1 MFKCL
6 CGQTVR
12 IFEEHTHAS
21 HRMSLQLA
29 FQLPIT
35 TQRERF
41 YCYMYIVTSITEKK
55 RQHIHAIKINYS
67 LIKLAALL
75 KTKQIKA
82 LRRFSKRCQI

>member
-41 YCYMYIVTSITEKK
+41 YCYMYIVTST
-55 RQHIHAIKINYS
+55 YM
-67 LIKLAALL
+67 L
-75 KTKQIKA
+75 
-82 LRRFSKRCQI
+82 